1 VAGLVGNGHSAVPG
15 NDFRCVANGRRQPKV
30 LSGLRAGDPRA
41 NGQGTRRKI
50 PRPAEEGRRHAK
62 LPRIARQLHPGRRRV
77 GRSRIH
83 AVHPVVNCGSG
94 PPASMYLRRAGGSLK
109 CGARRRHRHSFL
121 TVPVAWPN
129 GCAFHGRTKNHA
141 TPIAIRSR
149 VSAQKLAVC
158 RGFWRGV
165 WRFQMKYRFRI
176 SITPRV

>member
-1 VAGLVGNGHSAVPG
+1 MAGLVGNGHSAVPG

-94 PPASMYLRRAGGSLK
+94 PPASMYLRRAGGSLN

-121 TVPVAWPN
+121 PFRRHGPTAAPSTAAQRTTPHPLRSGA
-129 GCAFHGRTKNHA
+129 GCPPRSAPRAAAFGA
-141 TPIAIRSR
+141 ACGASR
-149 VSAQKLAVC
+149 
-158 RGFWRGV
+158 
-165 WRFQMKYRFRI
+165 
-176 SITPRV
+176 